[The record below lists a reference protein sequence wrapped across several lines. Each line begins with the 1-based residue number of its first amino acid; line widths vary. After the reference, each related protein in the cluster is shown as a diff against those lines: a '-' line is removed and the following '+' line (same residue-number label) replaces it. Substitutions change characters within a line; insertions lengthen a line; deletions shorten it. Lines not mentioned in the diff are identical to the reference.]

1 MIEVDERMHDENIH
15 KLKNLVMRASNLLD
29 DLEKSR
35 IVINELRGD
44 LLSTI
49 SNLYQEIKH

>member
-1 MIEVDERMHDENIH
+1 MIEVDERMHDDNLH
-15 KLKNLVMRASNLLD
+15 KLKDLVMRASSVID

-35 IVINELRGD
+35 IILSELRGD

-49 SNLYQEIKH
+49 ANLYQEIKN